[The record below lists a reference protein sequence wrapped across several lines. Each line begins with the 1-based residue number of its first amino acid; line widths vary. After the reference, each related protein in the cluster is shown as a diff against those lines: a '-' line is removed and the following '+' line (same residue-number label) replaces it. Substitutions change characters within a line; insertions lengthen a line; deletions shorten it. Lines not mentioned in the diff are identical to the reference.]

1 MSAVIAGKAAEILA
15 AKLIDAAFM
24 AFEANMARD
33 ELVARVSAEVAKGL
47 PLDQVPALIV
57 KMRDEALAPFK
68 KP

>member
-1 MSAVIAGKAAEILA
+1 MSAVLAEVLV

-24 AFEANMARD
+24 ALEAKLERD
-33 ELVARVSAEVAKGL
+33 EIVARVSSEVANGL

-68 KP
+68 KS